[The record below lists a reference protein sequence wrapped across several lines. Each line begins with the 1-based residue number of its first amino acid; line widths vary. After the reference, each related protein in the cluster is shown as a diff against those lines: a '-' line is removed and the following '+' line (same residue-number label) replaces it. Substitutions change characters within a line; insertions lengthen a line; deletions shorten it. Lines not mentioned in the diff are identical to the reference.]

1 MKPLHFVGS
10 SREDLRDLSESARE
24 TAGHQLFKVQQGKEP
39 DDWKPMSIV
48 GAGVQEI
55 RVWDESGTYRV
66 LYVAKFEEAVYVL
79 HVFEKRSQKTAKGD
93 IQLSKSRLCQIT
105 EVAKG
110 GTPMTRTTVTK
121 GSGNVFR
128 DLGFSEEKSAELILK
143 SSLLQALQE
152 TIKDRGWKQVDAA
165 DQLGIDQ
172 GKVSKLLAGQMAGFS
187 IERLVNF
194 LSLLGQ
200 DVEVTVRKA
209 PRWRRLGTVRARTT
223 RKLAKVV
230 G

>member
-1 MKPLHFVGS
+1 
-10 SREDLRDLSESARE
+10 
-24 TAGHQLFKVQQGKEP
+24 
-39 DDWKPMSIV
+39 
-48 GAGVQEI
+48 
-55 RVWDESGTYRV
+55 
-66 LYVAKFEEAVYVL
+66 
-79 HVFEKRSQKTAKGD
+79 
-93 IQLSKSRLCQIT
+93 
-105 EVAKG
+105 
-110 GTPMTRTTVTK
+110 MTRATVTK

-152 TIKDRGWKQVDAA
+152 TIKNRGWKQVEAA
-165 DQLGIDQ
+165 ARLGIDQ
-172 GKVSKLLAGQMAGFS
+172 AKVLKLLAGQMAGFS

-209 PRWRRLGTVRARTT
+209 PRGRQLGTVRAQTT
-223 RKLAKVV
+223 RKLAKVA

>member
-1 MKPLHFVGS
+1 MESTTLRRPDREVRQENRDILNFLISQGVGW
-10 SREDLRDLSESARE
+10 RERRSPEARGPAE
-24 TAGHQLFKVQQGKEP
+24 NRPG
-39 DDWKPMSIV
+39 
-48 GAGVQEI
+48 
-55 RVWDESGTYRV
+55 R
-66 LYVAKFEEAVYVL
+66 
-79 HVFEKRSQKTAKGD
+79 KTAKD
-93 IQLSKSRLCQIT
+93 DVQLAKGLVYRLT
-105 EVAKG
+105 EVEEGA
-110 GTPMTRTTVTK
+110 TPMTQTTVTK

-152 TIKDRGWKQVDAA
+152 TIKDRGWKQVEAA
-165 DQLGIDQ
+165 ARLGIDQ
-172 GKVSKLLAGQMAGFS
+172 AKVSKLLACQMAWFS

-209 PRWRRLGTVRARTT
+209 PRGRQLGTVRARTT
-223 RKLAKVV
+223 RKLHKVA